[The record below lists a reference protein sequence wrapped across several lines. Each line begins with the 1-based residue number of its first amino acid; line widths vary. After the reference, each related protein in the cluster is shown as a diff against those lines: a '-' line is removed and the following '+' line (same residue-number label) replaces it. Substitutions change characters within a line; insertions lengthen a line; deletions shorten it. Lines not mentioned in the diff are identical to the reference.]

1 MFEVE
6 RFLQVD
12 QAKGL
17 PLVKWK
23 EIDDIEATW
32 EPTASLKENLGDYI
46 FEKLMKELEA
56 KNTVSFTL
64 MMLNV
69 LSLAKGS
76 SESTDHPLVILQ
88 NK

>member
-1 MFEVE
+1 
-6 RFLQVD
+6 
-12 QAKGL
+12 
-17 PLVKWK
+17 
-23 EIDDIEATW
+23 
-32 EPTASLKENLGDYI
+32 
-46 FEKLMKELEA
+46 MKELEA